1 MPCVQSSVSS
11 KRVMM
16 ISNSRLCIV
25 LKKDISESI
34 SCLSSEGIES
44 GMPLKMDCRFKL
56 IAVWRYLCLKVRLRL
71 ANLLGTSFCIAV
83 LL

>member
-1 MPCVQSSVSS
+1 MPCVQLSVSS

-34 SCLSSEGIES
+34 SCLSSDSLDS
-44 GMPLKMDCRFKL
+44 GKPITMGSVF
-56 IAVWRYLCLKVRLRL
+56 
-71 ANLLGTSFCIAV
+71 S
-83 LL
+83 